1 MNIERIN
8 EHIFVDIGLAT
19 CSARHTIAKSVK
31 IECENAIDRDE
42 TYDILFTIGIT
53 MDGDGKK
60 VGRGKRRRPERT
72 IEKSKEKPKI
82 DETDASAADEHS
94 SKKKEDVEH
103 CKRSCSSLA
112 GCVQCVVVERTKT
125 K

>member
-8 EHIFVDIGLAT
+8 EHIFVDIGVAT

-94 SKKKEDVEH
+94 SKKK
-103 CKRSCSSLA
+103 RM
-112 GCVQCVVVERTKT
+112 
-125 K
+125 